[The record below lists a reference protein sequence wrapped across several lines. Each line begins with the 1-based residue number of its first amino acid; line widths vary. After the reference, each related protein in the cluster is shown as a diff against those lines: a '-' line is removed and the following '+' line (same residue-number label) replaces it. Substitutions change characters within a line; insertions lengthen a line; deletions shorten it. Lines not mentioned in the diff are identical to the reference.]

1 MVGDGWWISEICS
14 FGRTDSCSIRYVTKR
29 NNGALV
35 LGTGNFSGIEPE
47 TAPGFSARDVYKRQE
62 LVYLTA
68 SQSGLTPD
76 YIRKHEQQ
84 LSRLKYNPLGVIIP
98 VSYTHLV

>member
-1 MVGDGWWISEICS
+1 MVISIDREYGSGGHAIGKMIAERLGLQ
-14 FGRTDSCSIRYVTKR
+14 FYDS
-29 NNGALV
+29 
-35 LGTGNFSGIEPE
+35 
-47 TAPGFSARDVYKRQE
+47 E

-84 LSRLKYNPLGVIIP
+84 LSSRFPA
-98 VSYTHLV
+98 